1 MRILSD
7 MPDLTSAE
15 IEGVELP
22 NEVEFIRL
30 DTERLVLYVVLS
42 VANIHWLKIEHSQMP
57 TLDHS
62 QSD

>member
-42 VANIHWLKIEHSQMP
+42 VTNIH
-57 TLDHS
+57 
-62 QSD
+62 